1 MPLRLPSVYRAV
13 DCAGYGPHSKALL
26 PQARNAHAI
35 FWLQL
40 LVSRLVHSLT
50 LPVGKVLH
58 FRLETAKIGI
68 ASSNLRRFGDISRPP
83 AITMQS
89 THQK

>member
-1 MPLRLPSVYRAV
+1 
-13 DCAGYGPHSKALL
+13 
-26 PQARNAHAI
+26 
-35 FWLQL
+35 
-40 LVSRLVHSLT
+40 VHSLT